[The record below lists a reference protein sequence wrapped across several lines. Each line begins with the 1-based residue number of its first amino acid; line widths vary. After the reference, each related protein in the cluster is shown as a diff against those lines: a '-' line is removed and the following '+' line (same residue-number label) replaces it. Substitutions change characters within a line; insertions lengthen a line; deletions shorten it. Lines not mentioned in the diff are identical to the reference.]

1 MEDNHSG
8 PSSSYEEDTNI
19 QPESLF
25 SVIRRS
31 NIPDSEKTTSRMS
44 QEGVEMF
51 MASFTP
57 GRTMML
63 GMYYLHSNPLVLDTL
78 RKELDQARSN
88 LADPLSFRKLDTIP
102 YLVSILA

>member
-31 NIPDSEKTTSRMS
+31 NITDSEKTTSRMS

-63 GMYYLHSNPLVLDTL
+63 GMYYLHSNPHVLDTL
-78 RKELDQARSN
+78 RKELDQARPN